1 MPTVAINGTE
11 LYYET
16 HGSGFPLVFVHGGF
30 GGLGTGTGFGVPP
43 WVEQFAQ
50 YFSVILYDR
59 RSSGRSGYPETEHSM
74 ELFAD
79 DIRGL
84 LRHLGH
90 ERAHVWGTS
99 AGGPITLAFGLEHP
113 EASAGLVVAESAP
126 WLSQDAELLT
136 RLRERIHILETTG
149 VEAAY
154 AARREGG
161 TVGLDLFAGSRPS
174 TGGASEQRARGGQR
188 DQIRAELAKIP
199 REERMAKYAGE
210 LRTYSAYVDWDA
222 TKRFSELEMPLLI
235 VYGTADSVF
244 PNVDWPALAQAR
256 PNVRYLAIDGAEHG
270 AATQR
275 PEIQTEILTFLRTVP
290 KF

>member
-1 MPTVAINGTE
+1 MPTAAINGTE
-11 LYYET
+11 LYYEM

-30 GGLGTGTGFGVPP
+30 GGLGTGAGSAVPT
-43 WVEQFAQ
+43 WVESFAQ
-50 YFSVILYDR
+50 HFSVILYDR
-59 RSSGRSGYPETEHSM
+59 RSSGRSGYPETQHTM
-74 ELFAD
+74 EQFAD
-79 DIRGL
+79 DIREL

-113 EASAGLVVAESAP
+113 EAAESLVVAESAP
-126 WLSQDAELLT
+126 RLSQDAELLSS
-136 RLRERIHILETTG
+136 LRERIGILETDG

-161 TVGLDLFAGSRPS
+161 TVGLDLFASARPS
-174 TGGASEQRARGGQR
+174 TAGARERRARGDQR
-188 DQIRAELAKIP
+188 DQIRAHLANVP

-222 TKRFSELEMPLLI
+222 TKRFAELEMPLLS

-244 PNVDWPALAQAR
+244 PNVGWQALAEAR
-256 PNVRYLAIDGAEHG
+256 PNVRYLPVEGAEHG
-270 AATQR
+270 AASQR
-275 PEIQTEILTFLRTVP
+275 PEIQTEILTFLRTNTP
-290 KF
+290 

>member
-1 MPTVAINGTE
+1 MRTATINGTE

-30 GGLGTGTGFGVPP
+30 GGLGTGAGAVPP

-50 YFSVILYDR
+50 HFSVVLYDR
-59 RSSGRSGYPETEHSM
+59 RSSGRSGYPDTQHSM
-74 ELFAD
+74 EQFAG
-79 DIRGL
+79 DIREL

-113 EASAGLVVAESAP
+113 EASASLVVAESAP
-126 WLSQDAELLT
+126 WLSQDPELVAK
-136 RLRERIHILETTG
+136 LRERIRILETDG

-161 TVGLDLFAGSRPS
+161 TVGLDLFAASRPS
-174 TGGASEQRARGGQR
+174 TGGAAEERARVGQR
-188 DQIRAELAKIP
+188 DQIRAQLAKIP

-222 TKRFSELEMPLLI
+222 TKRFAELEMPLLV

-244 PNVDWPALAQAR
+244 PNVGWQALADDR
-256 PNVRYLAIDGAEHG
+256 PNIRYRAIEGAEHG
-270 AATQR
+270 AATLR
-275 PEIQTEILTFLRTVP
+275 PEIQTEILTFLRSNTP
-290 KF
+290 